1 MVIKTSLREG
11 VDKAIKEIC
20 CFAATFPISKENA
33 HYTKW
38 NLVITYA
45 KYKYPYFSFLGRDCS
60 ASSIL
65 IIQVVTQKYILK
77 IYSAT

>member
-11 VDKAIKEIC
+11 VDKAIKESC

-33 HYTKW
+33 HNTKW
-38 NLVITYA
+38 NLVNTYA
-45 KYKYPYFSFLGRDCS
+45 KYKYPYFLGRDCS
-60 ASSIL
+60 ASYIL
-65 IIQVVTQKYILK
+65 KIQVVTQKYILK